1 VLAGAT
7 AVGAVEGPIMGVII
21 VAGGRRSRDEGFIPY
36 RHLALH
42 VLARALRDLSNAA
55 APLTDRESARLFL
68 AGSPMLLHWC
78 RVAALDPRVV
88 TRHAARF
95 TS

>member
-1 VLAGAT
+1 MLD
-7 AVGAVEGPIMGVII
+7 MII
-21 VAGGRRSRDEGFIPY
+21 VGEDGRGSDEAFIPY

-55 APLTDRESARLFL
+55 APATARESARLFL
-68 AGSPMLLHWC
+68 AGSPMLFHWC

-88 TRHAARF
+88 TRHVARV